1 MVTIRLVRGGASKR
15 PFYRITVSDHRRAP
29 SGRCVERI
37 GFFNPMAK
45 ENEERLRVD
54 LERARYWLSKGAKP
68 SERVAHLLKQAA
80 AS

>member
-1 MVTIRLVRGGASKR
+1 
-15 PFYRITVSDHRRAP
+15 
-29 SGRCVERI
+29 
-37 GFFNPMAK
+37 MAK